1 MIKNKELVL
10 KQDKFIMFLIAQKT
24 ESLRDQHFRQG
35 QLYFLACI
43 ICMWAAKAGKN
54 CRELER

>member
-10 KQDKFIMFLIAQKT
+10 KQDKFIMLLIAQKT

-35 QLYFLACI
+35 Q
-43 ICMWAAKAGKN
+43 
-54 CRELER
+54 